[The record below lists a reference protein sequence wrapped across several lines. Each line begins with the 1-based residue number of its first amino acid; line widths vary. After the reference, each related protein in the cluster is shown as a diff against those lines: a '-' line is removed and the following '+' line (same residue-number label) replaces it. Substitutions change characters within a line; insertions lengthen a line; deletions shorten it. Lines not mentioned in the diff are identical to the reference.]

1 MIIKRRNIH
10 MSEDIISKYFENSR
24 AVLRV
29 EHDSMVKKIKDE
41 IDKMKNKALS
51 KVPK

>member
-10 MSEDIISKYFENSR
+10 LSEDIISKYFENSR
-24 AVLRV
+24 SVLRV
-29 EHDSMVKKIKDE
+29 EHDSMLNKIKDE
-41 IDKMKNKALS
+41 IDKMRNKALS